1 MSVKAV
7 IYDKQKKS
15 EFTPE
20 MRKLIRRACA
30 AVIKSEGFTGN
41 AQIDISIV
49 DDEQIKAINAQFRNI
64 DAATDVLS
72 FPLGENGCYDVNPV
86 TGAYMLGDVVLS
98 LEHAIAQ
105 GMIYGH
111 GTDREIAYLTVHS
124 VLHLLGYD
132 HINSDAEKKIMRG
145 REEAALDI
153 LGLSITGENND

>member
-132 HINSDAEKKIMRG
+132 HVDEAEQKRQMRTREKEIMKVLR
-145 REEAALDI
+145 L
-153 LGLSITGENND
+153 